1 MLDELADL
9 SSTLKQRIASLSEQQ
24 GRAEAAAL
32 DAAELLKQQKATTA
46 EAAEA
51 AAGAAGRLQA
61 REARLNRMVAD
72 LRYKGVVSGG
82 GWCRVEVG

>member
-9 SSTLKQRIASLSEQQ
+9 SSALKQRIAALSELQ
-24 GRAEAAAL
+24 GRAEVAAL
-32 DAAELLKQQKATTA
+32 DAAELLRLQEVATA

-51 AAGAAGRLQA
+51 AAVAAGRLQA

-72 LRYKGVVSGG
+72 LRYKGVVS
-82 GWCRVEVG
+82 E